1 MAESAEFILK
11 LNDQV
16 SGPSKAAAE
25 GIKKLDTATQR
36 AVQTMGK
43 AQIAANAMNAALDGS
58 KASGAAKALED
69 QARAAGKADAALQAM
84 GKTRAAA
91 NAINARIDDKAA
103 TAARKM
109 AVTQSTATAMNAKL
123 DAASAKSKQA
133 DSDKSAKAV
142 AKHALETRKL
152 GLMQLQAQS
161 MDKARDAKKNG
172 GFLSS
177 FTGKLPFRSISD
189 YASGAFFGEMA
200 ANAAT
205 GIIGAFASG
214 ASAAVG
220 LITSGIKMAFVEGGK
235 AENLRLSYKH
245 LLGASGGKEA
255 LDSIGGF
262 ADRTKFDDDKIAEM
276 MQPLFRAGLKGTGAR
291 TAFALAGD
299 AGVRGQDPSEVIAG
313 LAKIQLK
320 GGITDKLL
328 TGALGVSI
336 KDFKDALG
344 IEMKTADKEGA
355 YKKATEGKLDPM
367 AIQNA
372 IVRATEKQYGTKT
385 GTATNDQADTMST
398 HIEKLSDLP
407 SQYLKKMSESPA
419 WAVLSAKLGDTLKG
433 LSPDGERGKK
443 IIDSLFHVF
452 DKLATAASTMLTSD
466 NIDKFAAGVV
476 GLVDSLGKVPDI
488 LGSIYRISRDVAMI
502 WGGVALLKGVQGFS
516 VALNAAAGTSIAL
529 MAPLAATAAALGAVA
544 YAYTQ
549 IADTAKELGG
559 WDAIKDDI
567 ANFNPGEMVAEDAA
581 NQVFDDKYSGAGYKL
596 KTPGSGVAPSITH
609 NGDVNLIAAPG
620 QDAKATGESF
630 AAASAEWQQKL
641 LEKAA
646 AQGGG

>member
-1 MAESAEFILK
+1 MAESAEFILR

-16 SGPSKAAAE
+16 SG
-25 GIKKLDTATQR
+25 
-36 AVQTMGK
+36 
-43 AQIAANAMNAALDGS
+43 
-58 KASGAAKALED
+58 AAKS
-69 QARAAGKADAALQAM
+69 AADSL
-84 GKTRAAA
+84 R
-91 NAINARIDDKAA
+91 RIDDKA
-103 TAARKM
+103 TNAARKM
-109 AVTQSTATAMNAKL
+109 GLVQLAAEKMNQQLGQSAASGAARALDAQAKAADKAATA
-123 DAASAKSKQA
+123 
-133 DSDKSAKAV
+133 
-142 AKHALETRKL
+142 TRKL
-152 GLMQLQAQS
+152 GLMQMQAQKLNAAH
-161 MDKARDAKKNG
+161 DARKSG

-177 FTGKLPFRSISD
+177 LTGKLPFRSISD
-189 YASGAFFGEMA
+189 YASGAFLGEMA
-200 ANAAT
+200 ATAAT

-220 LITSGIKMAFVEGGK
+220 LLTTGVKMAFSEGGK

-262 ADRTKFDDDKIAEM
+262 AGRTKFDDDKIAEM

-372 IVRATEKQYGTKT
+372 IVRATEKHYGTKT
-385 GTATNDQADTMST
+385 GTATNEQADTMST

-407 SQYLKKMSESPA
+407 SQYLKKMSDSPA

-433 LSPDGERGKK
+433 LDPDGERGKK

-452 DKLATAASTMLTSD
+452 DKLATAASAMLTSE
-466 NIDKFAAGVV
+466 NIDKFAATVSRVV
-476 GLVDSLGKVPDI
+476 DGLANLPSI
-488 LGSIYRISRDVAMI
+488 LQSIYTVSRDVALI
-502 WGGVALLKGVQGFS
+502 WAGVGLLKGVQGFS

-529 MAPLAATAAALGAVA
+529 VAPIAATAAALASIA

-549 IADTAKELGG
+549 ITDTAKELGG

-567 ANFNPGEMVAEDAA
+567 ANFNPNAMMEDKYSEAA
-581 NQVFDDKYSGAGYKL
+581 FDAKYSGAGYKL
-596 KTPGSGVAPSITH
+596 KTSGAGVAPSITH

-630 AAASAEWQQKL
+630 AKSAAEWQQQL

-646 AQGGG
+646 SHGGG